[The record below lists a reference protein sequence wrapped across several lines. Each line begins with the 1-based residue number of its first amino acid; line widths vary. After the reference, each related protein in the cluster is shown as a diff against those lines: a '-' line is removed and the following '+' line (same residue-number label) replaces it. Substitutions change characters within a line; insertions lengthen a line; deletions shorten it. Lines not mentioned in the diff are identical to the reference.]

1 MIIAAADF
9 DFGPWIIAIEAFLL
23 VALIVMTIL
32 IYRNRRFLKRHRGVT
47 ETLAPDQ
54 GMSIQELVD
63 RSRKE
68 NPQIPLN
75 IILGSGSYNI
85 EEGVHITSTVRF
97 QGASVDQ
104 TRIVSSK
111 GRPAVTIQDAK
122 DCSLSNIRVEGA
134 VQCRRG
140 EVTLQN
146 CHIVANEDGICIE
159 AYDNSIV
166 TFSGAISGEGG
177 VAIRAKGES
186 RVILKP
192 PYALS
197 GDDFILVDPKSRIAI
212 EDSVAPPPASK

>member
-1 MIIAAADF
+1 MIIAAAAF
-9 DFGPWIIAIEAFLL
+9 DFGPWIIALELFLL
-23 VALIVMTIL
+23 AALVVMTVL
-32 IYRNRRFLKRHRGVT
+32 IYRNRRYLKRERGVT
-47 ETLAPDQ
+47 ETLGPDQ

-63 RSRKE
+63 RARKE
-68 NPQIPLN
+68 NPHIPLN

-85 EEGVHITSTVRF
+85 EEGVKISSTVRF
-97 QGASVDQ
+97 QGASVEK

-111 GRPAVTIQDAK
+111 GHPAVTIQDAK
-122 DCSLSNIRVEGA
+122 NCSISDVRVEGS

-140 EVTLQN
+140 EVTLKN
-146 CHIVANEDGICIE
+146 CHIVAKEDGICIE
-159 AYDNSIV
+159 AYDNSII

-186 RVILKP
+186 KVFLKP

-212 EDSVAPPPASK
+212 EDRMEPPPAQI